1 VQWHRMS
8 EEAARL
14 EQYFA
19 RIGLS
24 EPPAADAE
32 GLAKVQQAHRRS
44 VTFENL
50 DIMLGRG
57 IAVDSDAVFDKLV
70 TQRRGGYCFEQ
81 NRLFGDMLAAMG
93 LASRALLARVLLGA
107 PTDEPPPRTHTLLLL
122 EIGGESWIA
131 DAGFGGSFIPPM
143 RLADGFEVRTAD
155 GARHRLRRIGA
166 PGQVPGEW
174 LLERAG
180 RPAATDGRAAPHE
193 DWQAQYAFD
202 TAAAERADLEQAN
215 HWTATR
221 PGTRFTSLHIV
232 SGVLPDGFAAL
243 TDRQL
248 SMSRGGASESRE
260 IADAGDYRATL
271 RDMFA
276 LELSEAEIARL
287 PLFA

>member
-1 VQWHRMS
+1 
-8 EEAARL
+8 
-14 EQYFA
+14 
-19 RIGLS
+19 
-24 EPPAADAE
+24 
-32 GLAKVQQAHRRS
+32 
-44 VTFENL
+44 
-50 DIMLGRG
+50 
-57 IAVDSDAVFDKLV
+57 
-70 TQRRGGYCFEQ
+70 
-81 NRLFGDMLAAMG
+81 
-93 LASRALLARVLLGA
+93 
-107 PTDEPPPRTHTLLLL
+107 
-122 EIGGESWIA
+122 
-131 DAGFGGSFIPPM
+131 
-143 RLADGFEVRTAD
+143 
-155 GARHRLRRIGA
+155 
-166 PGQVPGEW
+166 
-174 LLERAG
+174 
-180 RPAATDGRAAPHE
+180 ATDGRAAPHE